1 MSIFDEKES
10 RKIVLEDMNFSSN
23 RMSELTRYIGFG
35 SLALVFA
42 VLTSNSTFAQSM
54 VNEGKLQLLAIGA
67 LGAITIFIDYMHYFS
82 SYMQSRLV
90 LNNTESFSYD
100 DIPILKG
107 VRIGLFWLKQFIA
120 IISVMLVFYLIV
132 RQAVE

>member
-10 RKIVLEDMNFSSN
+10 KKVVLADLNFSSN

-35 SLALVFA
+35 SLALVFT
-42 VLTSNSTFAQSM
+42 VLTSNSTFAQSIM
-54 VNEGKLQLLAIGA
+54 SESKLQLLAIGA
-67 LGAITIFIDYMHYFS
+67 LGAITIFIDYLHYFS

-100 DIPILKG
+100 DIPFLKG
-107 VRIGLFWLKQFIA
+107 IRTGLFWLKQAIA

-132 RQAVE
+132 HQAVK